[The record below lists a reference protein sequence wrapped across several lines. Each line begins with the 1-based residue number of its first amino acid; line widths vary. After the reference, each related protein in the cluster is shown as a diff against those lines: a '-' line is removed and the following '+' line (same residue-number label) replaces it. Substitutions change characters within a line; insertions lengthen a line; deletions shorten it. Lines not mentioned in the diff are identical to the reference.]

1 MKTYFVY
8 ILQCVDGSYYTGLT
22 NNLEL
27 RLEQHNSGT
36 NPASYTYRRRPVFLA
51 FNQDFSDVNQVIL
64 FEKKIKKWS
73 AKKKKALID
82 GDFDLLQILAECR
95 NETHHKF
102 KPD

>member
-8 ILQCVDGSYYTGLT
+8 ILQCADGSYYTGLT
-22 NNLEL
+22 NNLGF

-36 NPASYTYRRRPVFLA
+36 NPTSYTYSRRPVILA
-51 FNQDFSDVNQVIL
+51 FNQDFSDVNQAIL

-82 GDFDLLQILAECR
+82 GNFDLLQILAECR
-95 NETHHKF
+95 NETHYKF

>member
-36 NPASYTYRRRPVFLA
+36 NPASYTYRRRPVFLV
-51 FNQDFSDVNQVIL
+51 FNQDFSDVNQAIL

>member
-8 ILQCVDGSYYTGLT
+8 ILQCADGSYYTGLT

-36 NPASYTYRRRPVFLA
+36 NPASYTYRRRPVFLV
-51 FNQDFSDVNQVIL
+51 FNQDFSDVNQAIL

>member
-8 ILQCVDGSYYTGLT
+8 ILQCADGSYYTGLT

-36 NPASYTYRRRPVFLA
+36 NPASYTYRRRPVFLV
-51 FNQDFSDVNQVIL
+51 FNQDFSDVNQAIL

-102 KPD
+102 KPG

>member
-8 ILQCVDGSYYTGLT
+8 ILQCADGSYYTGLT

-36 NPASYTYRRRPVFLA
+36 NPASYTYRRRPVFLV
-51 FNQDFSDVNQVIL
+51 FNQDFSDVNQAIL

-73 AKKKKALID
+73 AKKKKALIN
-82 GDFDLLQILAECR
+82 GDFYLLQILAECR

>member
-8 ILQCVDGSYYTGLT
+8 ILQCADGSYYTGLT

-73 AKKKKALID
+73 AKKKKALIN
-82 GDFDLLQILAECR
+82 GDFYLLQILAECR

>member
-8 ILQCVDGSYYTGLT
+8 ILQCADGSYYTGLT

>member
-1 MKTYFVY
+1 M
-8 ILQCVDGSYYTGLT
+8 T

-36 NPASYTYRRRPVFLA
+36 KPASYTYKRRPVFLV
-51 FNQDFSDVNQVIL
+51 FNQNFSDVNQAIL

>member
-8 ILQCVDGSYYTGLT
+8 ILQCADGSYYTGLT

-73 AKKKKALID
+73 AKKKKALIN

>member
-36 NPASYTYRRRPVFLA
+36 NPASYTYRRRPVFLV
-51 FNQDFSDVNQVIL
+51 FNQDFSDVNQAIL

-73 AKKKKALID
+73 AKKKKALIN
-82 GDFDLLQILAECR
+82 GDFYLPQILAECR

>member
-8 ILQCVDGSYYTGLT
+8 ILQCADGSYYTGLT

-36 NPASYTYRRRPVFLA
+36 NPASYTYRCRPVFLA
-51 FNQDFSDVNQVIL
+51 FNQDFSDVNQAIL

-102 KPD
+102 KPG

>member
-36 NPASYTYRRRPVFLA
+36 NPASYTYRRRPVFLV
-51 FNQDFSDVNQVIL
+51 FNQDFSDVNQAIL

-73 AKKKKALID
+73 AKKKKALIN
-82 GDFDLLQILAECR
+82 GDFYLLQILAECR

>member
-8 ILQCVDGSYYTGLT
+8 ILQCADGSYYTGLT

-36 NPASYTYRRRPVFLA
+36 NPASYTYRRRPVFLV
-51 FNQDFSDVNQVIL
+51 FNQDFSDVNQAIL

-73 AKKKKALID
+73 AKKKKAIIN